1 MKEVIRLNEKVK
13 KTALLGMITSVAL
26 VLAYLEAI
34 LPPVSTAVPG
44 IKMGLPNLAIILAL
58 YRFGFKEA
66 ATVSA
71 LRLFIVA
78 LLFGNVMTLAYSAA
92 GAVLSLA
99 LMGIL
104 KRTDKFSFI
113 GVSVVGAVMH
123 NLGQVL
129 VAIFLFETVQLG
141 YYMLVLSVTGS
152 IAGVLI
158 GVGAGILLKRT
169 EKLKF

>member
-1 MKEVIRLNEKVK
+1 MNEKVK

>member
-1 MKEVIRLNEKVK
+1 MKDSIR

-44 IKMGLPNLAIILAL
+44 IKMGLPNLAIIFVL
-58 YRFGFKEA
+58 YRFGLKDA
-66 ATVSA
+66 AVVSA

-104 KRTDKFSFI
+104 KRTDKFSTV
-113 GVSVVGAVMH
+113 GVSVAGAVMH
-123 NLGQVL
+123 NLGQIL

-141 YYMLVLSVTGS
+141 YYMIVLAVTGS

-158 GVGAGILLKRT
+158 GFGANILLKRT
-169 EKLKF
+169 EKLKI

>member
-1 MKEVIRLNEKVK
+1 MKDRTKR
-13 KTALLGMITSVAL
+13 TALLGMVTSVAL

-34 LPPVSTAVPG
+34 LPPISTAVPG
-44 IKMGLPNLAIILAL
+44 IKMGLPNLAIIFVL
-58 YRFGFKEA
+58 YRFGLKDA
-66 ATVSA
+66 AVVSA

-78 LLFGNVMTLAYSAA
+78 LLFGNVMTLAYSTA

-104 KRTDKFSFI
+104 KKTDKFSTV

-123 NLGQVL
+123 NLGQIL

-141 YYMLVLSVTGS
+141 YYMIVLAVTGS
-152 IAGVLI
+152 IAGILI
-158 GVGAGILLKRT
+158 GVGASILLKRT
-169 EKLKF
+169 EKLKI

>member
-1 MKEVIRLNEKVK
+1 MNDRTK

-34 LPPVSTAVPG
+34 LPPISTAIPG
-44 IKMGLPNLAIILAL
+44 IKMGLPNLAIIFVL

-66 ATVSA
+66 TTVSA

-104 KRTDKFSFI
+104 KKTDKFSFI

>member
-1 MKEVIRLNEKVK
+1 MNPKIK

-34 LPPVSTAVPG
+34 LPPISTAVPG
-44 IKMGLPNLAIILAL
+44 IKMGLPNLAIIFVL
-58 YRFGFKEA
+58 YRFGLKDA

-78 LLFGNVMTLAYSAA
+78 LLFGNVMTFAYSAA

-104 KRTDKFSFI
+104 KKTDKFSSV
-113 GVSVVGAVMH
+113 GVSVVGAVFH
-123 NLGQVL
+123 NLGQIL

-141 YYMLVLSVTGS
+141 YYMIVLAVTGS
-152 IAGVLI
+152 IAGIII
-158 GVGAGILLKRT
+158 GIGAGILLKRT
-169 EKLKF
+169 NSLKI

>member
-169 EKLKF
+169 EKLRF

>member
-1 MKEVIRLNEKVK
+1 MKDSIKR
-13 KTALLGMITSVAL
+13 TALLGMVTSVAL

-44 IKMGLPNLAIILAL
+44 IKMGLPNLAIIFVL
-58 YRFGFKEA
+58 YRFGLKDA
-66 ATVSA
+66 AVVSA

-104 KRTDKFSFI
+104 KKTDKFSSV

-123 NLGQVL
+123 NLGQIL

-141 YYMLVLSVTGS
+141 YYMIVLSVTGS

-158 GVGAGILLKRT
+158 GIGAGILLKRT
-169 EKLKF
+169 EKLKL

>member
-1 MKEVIRLNEKVK
+1 MNEKVK

-34 LPPVSTAVPG
+34 LPPISTAVPG

-169 EKLKF
+169 EKLRF

>member
-1 MKEVIRLNEKVK
+1 MNEKVK

-34 LPPVSTAVPG
+34 LPPISTAVPG

>member
-1 MKEVIRLNEKVK
+1 MKDSIR

-44 IKMGLPNLAIILAL
+44 IKMGLPNLAIIFVL
-58 YRFGFKEA
+58 YRFGLKDA
-66 ATVSA
+66 AVVSA

-92 GAVLSLA
+92 GAVLSLT
-99 LMGIL
+99 LMAIL
-104 KRTDKFSFI
+104 KRTDKFSSV

-123 NLGQVL
+123 NLGQIL

-141 YYMLVLSVTGS
+141 YYMIVLSVTGS
-152 IAGVLI
+152 IAGILI
-158 GVGAGILLKRT
+158 GIGAGVLLKRT
-169 EKLKF
+169 EKLKI

>member
-1 MKEVIRLNEKVK
+1 MNDRTK

-34 LPPVSTAVPG
+34 LPPISTAIPG
-44 IKMGLPNLAIILAL
+44 IKMGLPNLAIIFVL

-78 LLFGNVMTLAYSAA
+78 LLFGNVMTLAYSTA

-104 KRTDKFSFI
+104 KKTDKFSTV
-113 GVSVVGAVMH
+113 GVSVIGAVMH
-123 NLGQVL
+123 NLGQIL

-141 YYMLVLSVTGS
+141 YYMIVLSVTGC

-158 GVGAGILLKRT
+158 GIGANLLLNRT
-169 EKLKF
+169 KSLKI

>member
-1 MKEVIRLNEKVK
+1 MNDRVK

-34 LPPVSTAVPG
+34 LPPIWSAVPG
-44 IKMGLPNLAIILAL
+44 VKMGLPNLAIIFVL
-58 YRFGFKEA
+58 YRFGTKEA
-66 ATVSA
+66 ITVSG

-92 GAVLSLA
+92 GAVLSL
-99 LMGIL
+99 GIMVLL
-104 KRTDKFSFI
+104 KKTDKFSSV
-113 GVSVVGAVMH
+113 GVSVTGAVAH
-123 NLGQVL
+123 NLGQIL

-141 YYMLVLSVTGS
+141 YYMLVLAITGS

-158 GVGAGILLKRT
+158 GVGADILLKRT
-169 EKLKF
+169 KKLKM

>member
-1 MKEVIRLNEKVK
+1 MKDSIK
-13 KTALLGMITSVAL
+13 KTALLGMVTSVAL

-34 LPPVSTAVPG
+34 LPPISTAVPG
-44 IKMGLPNLAIILAL
+44 IKMGLPNLAIIFVL
-58 YRFGFKEA
+58 YRFGLKDA
-66 ATVSA
+66 AVVSA

-78 LLFGNVMTLAYSAA
+78 LLFGNVMTLAYSAS

-104 KRTDKFSFI
+104 KKTDKFSSV

-123 NLGQVL
+123 NLGQIL

-141 YYMLVLSVTGS
+141 YYMIVLSVTGS

-158 GVGAGILLKRT
+158 GIGAGILLKRT
-169 EKLKF
+169 EKLKL

>member
-1 MKEVIRLNEKVK
+1 MNEKVK

-34 LPPVSTAVPG
+34 LPPISTAVPG
-44 IKMGLPNLAIILAL
+44 IKMGLPNLAIIFAL
-58 YRFGFKEA
+58 YRFGFREA
-66 ATVSA
+66 ATVSV

-78 LLFGNVMTLAYSAA
+78 LLFGNVMTLSYSTA

-158 GVGAGILLKRT
+158 GIGAGVLLKRT
-169 EKLKF
+169 EKIKL